1 MEKRAAVAELCCH
14 KTNFLNL
21 NYLYAQFIQDAS
33 EVSADNDEHG
43 GEDDNDDLFSR
54 KSLGWMKKGGNVRVR
69 IRHLTTQI

>member
-33 EVSADNDEHG
+33 EVSADNDEHAF
-43 GEDDNDDLFSR
+43 NMVVKMITMIYF
-54 KSLGWMKKGGNVRVR
+54 LGN
-69 IRHLTTQI
+69 HLDG